1 MGLGASGAARW
12 QAYQTRARMGA
23 RVWLAIVKFALLSWL
38 AATLW
43 AVWHETAE
51 YFPAFGHR
59 YFGRWALSWL
69 FTDIPFINGLG
80 PWLRLEYRGR
90 WYPLPGMY
98 AFLNGPHFYRASFG
112 FWCRHFCR
120 YTAVVP
126 LTAGAAM
133 MALKLRRGGGAEH
146 VRGLRLLPARRLN
159 AQLAGG
165 VWSRLGRAF
174 ARAAFV
180 AEDPPAPLRIG
191 AVLVPAKREAEHFLI
206 TGSPGAGKSTL
217 IRRMLKTIAAR
228 GQIAVV
234 ADPEGEYAQ
243 EFYDPAR
250 GDAILNPLDQR
261 CPCWS
266 PWFEFRPE
274 LFEMD
279 AAALAA
285 SLVRGQPNASG
296 ENSSQAFFRQSSR
309 ALLEAIFRVAQPRHP
324 RAISALLALPRDRL
338 KEAIAGTPAEPLVD
352 PKAHDQGAGIV
363 AMAANA
369 INPFEY
375 LPKPEETTRTWSA
388 RGWAELRR
396 GWLFLSSSED
406 SRQAV
411 QPLQAVWL
419 DLIVRWLLAAPIGN
433 EQVWVVVDE
442 LPVLNY
448 QPQLEQLA
456 TRGRK
461 RGLCAVMGFQNISQL
476 RAIYGRDRTTTM
488 ISAPATKVILRCDE
502 AETAEWASEQLGKR
516 EAVRVEM
523 TALTGLSNYREG
535 VNLQPR
541 RTTEAIVMA
550 AEVQRLKEL
559 EGYVCMAGNDRA
571 RITIPPA
578 WLECRQP
585 AFLPR
590 LGQAIKPAADQTAA
604 DAGGADDC
612 GMAPET
618 EKKISYGP
626 SPEPAK
632 NSLAIPK
639 NGWARAK
646 NAPRAPR
653 KWS

>member
-1 MGLGASGAARW
+1 MGLGASDAARW
-12 QAYQTRARMGA
+12 QAYQTRTRMGV
-23 RVWLAIVKFALLSWL
+23 RIWLTIAKFALLSWIV
-38 AATLW
+38 ATLW
-43 AVWHETAE
+43 TVWYETE
-51 YFPAFGHR
+51 RYFPAFGHR

-80 PWLRLEYRGR
+80 PWLHLDYRGR
-90 WYPLPGMY
+90 WYPLPSMY
-98 AFLNGPHFYRASFG
+98 EFLNGPHFYRASFG
-112 FWCRHFCR
+112 LWCRHFCR
-120 YTAVVP
+120 YTAIVP
-126 LTAGAAM
+126 LAVGAAM
-133 MALKLRRGGGAEH
+133 MALKLRKSGDAEH

-165 VWSRLGRAF
+165 LGRRLERAF
-174 ARAAFV
+174 ARIAFV

-191 AVLVPAKREAEHFLI
+191 AVIVPAKREVEHFLI

-250 GDAILNPLDQR
+250 GDLILNPLDQR
-261 CPCWS
+261 CPYWS

-309 ALLEAIFRVAQPRHP
+309 ALLEAIFRVAKPQHP

-369 INPFEY
+369 VNPFEY
-375 LPKPEETTRTWSA
+375 LPKPEETVRTWSA

-419 DLIVRWLLAAPIGN
+419 DMIVRWLMAAPIGN
-433 EQVWVVVDE
+433 DQVWVVVDE

-461 RGLCAVMGFQNISQL
+461 RGLCAMMGFQNISQL

-541 RTTEAIVMA
+541 RATESIVMA
-550 AEVQRLKEL
+550 AEIQRLREL

-578 WLECRQP
+578 WLERRQP

-590 LGQAIKPAADQTAA
+590 LGQLLKAAAPQTA
-604 DAGGADDC
+604 DSAGAGDGG
-612 GMAPET
+612 GMAPEAA
-618 EKKISYGP
+618 KGVSDGP
-626 SPEPAK
+626 PPRPAK
-632 NSLAIPK
+632 DSAIAPK
-639 NGWARAK
+639 SGPARAK
-646 NAPRAPR
+646 NAPVT